1 MKNKSPLILTII
13 TILINA
19 LYILFLVLFVVFNYV
34 QPYKALFIASLM
46 FVFHADF
53 RIMLSTIVR
62 LFKNKIN
69 IDKKIYNIKEKEFK
83 RLEKLKVK
91 KWKDKFPTLFRY
103 EFEIDNLSSYES
115 IKEIVQNNIN
125 AEISHWLCFFL
136 CLFGIGLGLMFSLDE
151 WWIYLITSLIC
162 SFVIDLPPILIQRY
176 NRYRLQ
182 KILNHIKK

>member
-1 MKNKSPLILTII
+1 MKNKSPLILSII
-13 TILINA
+13 TVLINV

-34 QPYKALFIASLM
+34 QPYKALFITFLM
-46 FVFHADF
+46 CVFHADF

-69 IDKKIYNIKEKEFK
+69 IDKKLYSINEKEFK
-83 RLEKLKVK
+83 RLEKIKIK
-91 KWKDKFPTLFRY
+91 KRKDKFPVLFKY
-103 EFEIDNLSSYES
+103 EFEINDLSNYES
-115 IKEIVQNNIN
+115 IKEVVQNNIN

-151 WWIYLITSLIC
+151 WWIYLLTSLIC

-182 KILNHIKK
+182 KIVNIIKK